1 MTGKWQE
8 LVARAT
14 TALSLV
20 KLPLSEAKLPTVFMK
35 EPVWVLTALDETTC
49 AVKTILFRREVYS
62 GLWIFLLEGPAT
74 WEPSKLFTVNEE
86 ISSSRLLLNS
96 FSLKIM

>member
-20 KLPLSEAKLPTVFMK
+20 KLPLSETKLPTVFMK

-49 AVKTILFRREVYS
+49 AVRREVYS